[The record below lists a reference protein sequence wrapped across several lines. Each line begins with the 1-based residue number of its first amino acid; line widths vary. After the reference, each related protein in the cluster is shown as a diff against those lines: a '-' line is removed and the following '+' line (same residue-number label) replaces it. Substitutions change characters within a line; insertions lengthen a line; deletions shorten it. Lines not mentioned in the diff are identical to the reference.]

1 VFDPSSDARSVA
13 YFNIFINTAAA
24 EEALGRFEEAAKSY
38 ARAVALEKK
47 EKEKPAENDG
57 ASAKTAAAVGLERCR
72 TKAKAKEEQEKA
84 RKMEQEKVEEERRRK
99 EEKELRDKQE
109 KESEA
114 QPEKAE
120 KEDGNARLQDFL
132 NDVDTKP
139 NENSGSKTAPP
150 ADPAAASED
159 DLLSSF
165 LSSVEAPPAHKPAP
179 PAPSA
184 PRWKESAADLGDA
197 AQQIERLA
205 TGPNAFWKN
214 LNPFA
219 VLRLPHTAEERD
231 IAGRYRALASLV
243 HPDKCR
249 LEKADAAFDVL
260 RRAHE
265 ILMRKGG
272 EPEHPTKA
280 TASDADEAAEAA
292 EGGLAGKDRK
302 YVVDLVEAGLQRG
315 KRDFERAKKQGILT
329 RTLEET
335 QERTVQKVFAE
346 LEYKRRDVEERLRK
360 NEGRER
366 EQQEEEQN
374 KLKREREF
382 ERGWRD
388 GKRVNHRVGNWR
400 NFNKKQKK

>member
-1 VFDPSSDARSVA
+1 
-13 YFNIFINTAAA
+13 
-24 EEALGRFEEAAKSY
+24 
-38 ARAVALEKK
+38 
-47 EKEKPAENDG
+47 
-57 ASAKTAAAVGLERCR
+57 
-72 TKAKAKEEQEKA
+72 
-84 RKMEQEKVEEERRRK
+84 MEQEKVEEERRRK

-249 LEKADAAFDVL
+249 L
-260 RRAHE
+260 
-265 ILMRKGG
+265 GG
-272 EPEHPTKA
+272 SPKEPRP
-280 TASDADEAAEAA
+280 
-292 EGGLAGKDRK
+292 
-302 YVVDLVEAGLQRG
+302 
-315 KRDFERAKKQGILT
+315 
-329 RTLEET
+329 
-335 QERTVQKVFAE
+335 VFVP
-346 LEYKRRDVEERLRK
+346 RFVR
-360 NEGRER
+360 
-366 EQQEEEQN
+366 
-374 KLKREREF
+374 
-382 ERGWRD
+382 
-388 GKRVNHRVGNWR
+388 
-400 NFNKKQKK
+400 